1 MGPIVTIY
9 FSQCCCGIIKGNHLP
24 SNADAGCSSG
34 RWWMMWTS
42 PTTDVRQLSD
52 KICNKPIMRTLNG
65 HDHLFPSDQWAEVQ
79 AVPHLFY
86 LPSPFI
92 AHNFLRLSPS
102 PSRSRSHSP
111 FGEESFRTTCL
122 ACWKG
127 HAALILDGIAA
138 SFQVF
143 KFLATLHISR

>member
-86 LPSPFI
+86 LPSPLSPTTFSAFLHLHLVLVLI
-92 AHNFLRLSPS
+92 LRLA
-102 PSRSRSHSP
+102 R
-111 FGEESFRTTCL
+111 
-122 ACWKG
+122 K
-127 HAALILDGIAA
+127 
-138 SFQVF
+138 VF
-143 KFLATLHISR
+143 VQLVWLVEKVMPH

>member
-1 MGPIVTIY
+1 MI
-9 FSQCCCGIIKGNHLP
+9 
-24 SNADAGCSSG
+24 GC
-34 RWWMMWTS
+34 WLFEWAVVNDVDYS

-65 HDHLFPSDQWAEVQ
+65 HDHLFSSDQWAEVQ
-79 AVPHLFY
+79 AVPHLLFY

-122 ACWKG
+122 AC
-127 HAALILDGIAA
+127 
-138 SFQVF
+138 
-143 KFLATLHISR
+143 